1 MNKYFKL
8 AASLLDQAS
17 AISAAADTE
26 DRDITSDELDKI
38 NSLIAQAD
46 EAKAKGEAVEAAATA
61 LADLDAGIPK
71 VAPASAARPKIT
83 DVKPAIENDPK
94 RGFSNMGDFAM
105 SVINASNPARQ
116 GVDNR
121 LLIGAAAQGLNQTVG
136 ADGGFDV
143 PPEFNTNIWD
153 GLNEQPDNLLV
164 GTDQYTLENTES
176 LTLNANAETSRA
188 NGSRYGGILGTW
200 LAAEADQIPL
210 SNPSIR
216 QITLTPEE
224 FAVLVPIT
232 DKLLRNGTAM
242 EQYLTRASVDEINFS
257 VSDAIFNGSGAGQP
271 LGLVSHAATVEVAT
285 TTTLAEGITYEDV
298 RNIYSRCHARA
309 RRNAKWY
316 INQDL
321 EPSLMGL
328 KDDNGN
334 AVYLPAGT
342 VAGQPFATLLGKPI
356 VEVEYCQTTGTPG
369 DIVFGNLDYYASALR
384 SYGVQSAVSMHL
396 RFDFA
401 ETMFRFIFEVD
412 GRPWLSSAL
421 TPKNGVNT
429 LSPFV
434 QLAVRV

>member
-1 MNKYFKL
+1 MDKYYKL
-8 AASLLDQAS
+8 AAALLDQADAIQVS
-17 AISAAADTE
+17 AETE
-26 DRDITSDELDKI
+26 DRDLSDEEVESI
-38 NSLIAQAD
+38 NSLVERSNA
-46 EAKAKGEAVEAAATA
+46 AKAKGDSLKA
-61 LADLDAGIPK
+61 LADNRAALESTPVRTPIAGATSVIPAQT
-71 VAPASAARPKIT
+71 APA
-83 DVKPAIENDPK
+83 VEEDPK
-94 RGFSNMGDFAM
+94 RGFASFGDFAS
-105 SVINASNPARQ
+105 SVVKAYDPTHRA
-116 GVDNR
+116 VDDR
-121 LLIGAAAQGLNQTVG
+121 LVIGAAAQGLNQTVG

-143 PPEFNTNIWD
+143 PPEFNTTIWD
-153 GLNEQPDNLLV
+153 GLNEQPDNLLAE
-164 GTDQYTLENTES
+164 TDQYVLQNTES

-210 SNPSIR
+210 SNPQIR
-216 QITLTPEE
+216 QIKIEPNE

-242 EQYLTRASVDEINFS
+242 EQYLTRASIDEINFS
-257 VSDAIFNGSGAGQP
+257 TSDAVFNGSGAGQP
-271 LGLVSHAATVEVAT
+271 LGLVGHAGTVEVAT
-285 TTTLAEGITYEDV
+285 TTTLAEGITYADI

-309 RRNAKWY
+309 RRGAKWY

-321 EPSLMGL
+321 EPALMGM

-334 AVYLPAGT
+334 AVYLPAGNLSG
-342 VAGQPFATLLGKPI
+342 APFATLLGKPV
-356 VEVEYCQTTGTPG
+356 VEVEYCQTSGTAG
-369 DIVFGNLDYYASALR
+369 DIIFANLDYYATALR

-412 GRPWLSSAL
+412 GRPWLDAPL

-434 QLAVRV
+434 QLATRV